1 MRFAVISA
9 VLLAVVSTALVA
21 VCQHSETRRVQRRV
35 WQLDQRRIR
44 LERQAQRLLGAI
56 DATRTPRRLLVEHDL
71 GAPARGARPSEDK
84 PIPSTPDA
92 TAPRSGVADALP
104 SGFVTGRNFEGG
116 R

>member
-35 WQLDQRRIR
+35 FQLEQRRIR
-44 LERQAQRLLGAI
+44 LDRQAQRLLGAI

-71 GAPARGARPSEDK
+71 KAPARGARPSADK
-84 PIPSTPDA
+84 PSPSTPD
-92 TAPRSGVADALP
+92 TTPPRSGVVDALP
-104 SGFVTGRNFEGG
+104 AGFVTGRNFEGG